1 MNKGERIRQL
11 RESLN
16 ISQTELAAKIDVSK
30 QTLYKYEN
38 NIVTNIPSD
47 KIEAIARALN
57 VSPSY
62 IMSWDE
68 ESPAA
73 PSEDRA
79 SRLYE
84 MYLKAA
90 PEVQAAIDLLLESK
104 KSTPEHQAE
113 EN

>member
-11 RESLN
+11 RESN
-16 ISQTELAAKIDVSK
+16 NMSQTELASRIDVSK

-47 KIEAIARALN
+47 KIEAIAN
-57 VSPSY
+57 VFHVSPSY
-62 IMSWDE
+62 IMSWE
-68 ESPAA
+68 EENPAA

-84 MYLKAA
+84 MYQKAT
-90 PEVQAAIDLLLESK
+90 PEVRQAIDLLL
-104 KSTPEHQAE
+104 KSHQSDPEHPLE
-113 EN
+113 ES